1 VRGGSFDSSNCITLV
16 ARCLNREDATP
27 VIFDQPCRRRR
38 GIRSR
43 HAHEPIQPDR
53 ASPLR
58 SSRPSSHHAP
68 TRVFSL
74 RGVPLREADIHGLA
88 GRLVKRALWRVNAF
102 LPAFLARR
110 CSWVFCAPR
119 RFIPAD
125 GCRAVSGVPGP
136 RVVLLAARP
145 PRLVFVG
152 VTSRLVESTLEKAVG
167 RGLCSVRDD
176 RLLGFTPV
184 CDPHPTAP
192 RCQNTVCHGIDPA
205 SGFASC
211 RVGGRLTAHR
221 NRARPRIRSSASGN
235 TPIAFT
241 RPARPY
247 PLMGF
252 RLLAPIAN
260 RRGCRPFSVLM
271 GLTPG

>member
-1 VRGGSFDSSNCITLV
+1 MFKGSQPSNASRFGVLRFTPLRVFAVTRSKRCGSNEADVRGGSFDSSNCITLV

-110 CSWVFCAPR
+110 RSWVFLRPSQVYSRRRVSR
-119 RFIPAD
+119 RFRRSGPT
-125 GCRAVSGVPGP
+125 CRFCSP
-136 RVVLLAARP
+136 RVRP
-145 PRLVFVG
+145 
-152 VTSRLVESTLEKAVG
+152 
-167 RGLCSVRDD
+167 D
-176 RLLGFTPV
+176 
-184 CDPHPTAP
+184 
-192 RCQNTVCHGIDPA
+192 
-205 SGFASC
+205 
-211 RVGGRLTAHR
+211 
-221 NRARPRIRSSASGN
+221 
-235 TPIAFT
+235 
-241 RPARPY
+241 
-247 PLMGF
+247 
-252 RLLAPIAN
+252 
-260 RRGCRPFSVLM
+260 
-271 GLTPG
+271 